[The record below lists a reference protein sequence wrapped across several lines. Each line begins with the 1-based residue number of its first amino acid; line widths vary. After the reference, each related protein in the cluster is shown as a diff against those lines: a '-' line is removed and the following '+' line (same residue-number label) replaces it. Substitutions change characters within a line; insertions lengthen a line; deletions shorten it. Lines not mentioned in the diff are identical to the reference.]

1 MAAEVVAV
9 AVMAVMRRLVDAPV
23 SLGADR
29 QLEMATSTSRVPS
42 SAANPVAAA
51 ALQVKLR
58 RLQELGEPCC
68 VALSCLGCSSPDPVS
83 FG

>member
-1 MAAEVVAV
+1 MATAAV
-9 AVMAVMRRLVDAPV
+9 TAVMRRQRGANQGVDH
-23 SLGADR
+23 

-58 RLQELGEPCC
+58 LRELGEPRC
-68 VALSCLGCSSPDPVS
+68 VALNCLICSSPDPVS